1 MADIFLAHSRANAKK
16 AAQFMAAFEKEGFSV
31 FIDTNTPTGERWREH
46 IERQLEV
53 CLVVVVLWS
62 KTAVKSDYVK
72 EEADVAKG
80 SNKLFPVMITKC
92 DLPYGFRGHQTLN
105 LTSWRGDTNAPR
117 WKRLIADM
125 QRRMSSRG

>member
-16 AAQFMAAFEKEGFSV
+16 AAQFMKAFEQEGFSV
-31 FIDTNTPTGERWREH
+31 FVDANTPTGERWREH
-46 IERQLEV
+46 IEKQLAD

-72 EEADVAKG
+72 EEAEVAKT
-80 SNKLFPVMITKC
+80 SNKLFPVMITPC

-105 LTSWRGDTNAPR
+105 LTSWRGDTRAPL
-117 WKRLIADM
+117 WKRLMADM
-125 QRRMSSRG
+125 RRRVAAR